1 MINVK
6 NESYKIILIDTC
18 IVSEMLKRK
27 GNLSKNIFSKIL
39 DHRYPCFSFDTIIE
53 LKRAP
58 KVYEEFIDVF
68 SFLPAFILKNSVLL
82 IEEEILNYGNPKV
95 IDPVIT
101 ILHRNPKKAENFDVK
116 AFLNSHLTKEYL
128 EKNQEEYKM
137 ALESML
143 DLRNGYPPKNG
154 NYTLKEIEEF
164 VELVTYKQL
173 VVRDKS
179 WCQDMLN
186 KKKTI
191 YAEKFPSIQIMCY
204 LAFYKFYINNRKPKL
219 SDVTDLLIATSYP
232 YIDEVITEKN
242 QSEMVRQIQKKH
254 KFCNN
259 LTTYTI
265 KDFI

>member
-39 DHRYPCFSFDTIIE
+39 DHRYPCFSFDSIIE

-82 IEEEILNYGNPKV
+82 IEEEILNYENTKV

-128 EKNQEEYKM
+128 EKNQEEYKL

-143 DLRNGYPPKNG
+143 DLKNGYPAKNG

-173 VVRDKS
+173 VIRDKS

-191 YAEKFPSIQIMCY
+191 YAEKFSSIQIMCY

-242 QSEMVRQIQKKH
+242 QSEMVRQIQRKH